1 MKEKNEYPSYLIKNI
16 GTAKKLKKI
25 GFDIPCNFFLPLKM
39 YGDFDTKELNFDFKA
54 ENYNDS
60 YDYLSIPAYF
70 DILEWFKSKGYISM
84 IEYYYVVELIVKT
97 GYKYTISS
105 IKKLKLIESGFF
117 YSKTYEEAIEELID
131 KLIKIYESENKQEI
145 QKLNM

>member
-39 YGDFDTKELNFDFKA
+39 YGDFDTKELDFDSKA
-54 ENYNDS
+54 KNYNNS
-60 YDYLSIPAYF
+60 YDYLSIPTYVEV
-70 DILEWFKSKGYISM
+70 LEWFGKKGFIIILENHKNSSKFMFHNIND
-84 IEYYYVVELIVKT
+84 K
-97 GYKYTISS
+97 KYFKGESS
-105 IKKLKLIESGFF
+105 N
-117 YSKTYEEAIEELID
+117 YEKAMEELID
-131 KLIKIYESENKQEI
+131 KLIKVYESKNEQEI

>member
-39 YGDFDTKELNFDFKA
+39 YGDFDIKELDFDFKA
-54 ENYNDS
+54 ENYNNS
-60 YDYLSIPAYF
+60 YDYLSIPTYVEV
-70 DILEWFKSKGYISM
+70 LEWFGKKGFIIILENHKNSSKFMFHNIND
-84 IEYYYVVELIVKT
+84 K
-97 GYKYTISS
+97 KYFKGESS
-105 IKKLKLIESGFF
+105 N
-117 YSKTYEEAIEELID
+117 YEKAMEELID
-131 KLIKIYESENKQEI
+131 KLIKVYESKNEQEI

>member
-39 YGDFDTKELNFDFKA
+39 YGDFDTKELDFDFKA
-54 ENYNDS
+54 ENYNNS
-60 YDYLSIPAYF
+60 YDYLSIPTYVEV
-70 DILEWFKSKGYISM
+70 LEWFRSKGYESM
-84 IEYYYVVELIVKT
+84 IDFYCVIELIVKT
-97 GYKYTISS
+97 GYKYRIFSM
-105 IKKLKLIESGFF
+105 KKLKLIENDFF
-117 YSKTYEEAIEELID
+117 IDTYEKAMEELID
-131 KLIKIYESENKQEI
+131 KLIKIYESENEQEI